1 MIIRNYIP
9 VIFSFLDYG
18 LELSVLSKQLTYIS
32 WPTNLLNEFCNITA
46 MTPQFILQMS
56 VEMTYQKP
64 YKIEENI
71 NGI

>member
-1 MIIRNYIP
+1 M
-9 VIFSFLDYG
+9 
-18 LELSVLSKQLTYIS
+18 
-32 WPTNLLNEFCNITA
+32 TNQPLEFCNITA